1 MLINKMFKQIN
12 YELRFLISFY
22 VTTSSKVIFR
32 HTFDWISHGK
42 APFARL
48 CTAAVL
54 RDENEKVKAC
64 VVFKSLCKANA

>member
-42 APFARL
+42 APSIGLSIAR
-48 CTAAVL
+48 
-54 RDENEKVKAC
+54 DEKVKAC